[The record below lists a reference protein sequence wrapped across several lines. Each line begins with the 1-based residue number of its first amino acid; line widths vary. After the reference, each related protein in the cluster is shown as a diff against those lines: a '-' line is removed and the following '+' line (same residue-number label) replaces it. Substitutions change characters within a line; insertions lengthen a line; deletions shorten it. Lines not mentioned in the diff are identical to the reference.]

1 MRRSG
6 FAKRAAALVV
16 LVVTGF
22 LLGTYL
28 DRRFTSDE
36 ADYQVASIAG
46 HQPSACIG
54 EDGTRK
60 HWHRANVPMLSPK
73 CTGKRRASVPIVRT
87 EARRFHL

>member
-1 MRRSG
+1 MGRSG

-36 ADYQVASIAG
+36 ADYQLASIAS
-46 HQPSACIG
+46 HQPWTCTD
-54 EDGTRK
+54 EDGTSK
-60 HWHRANVPMLSPK
+60 HWHWANVPMPSPK
-73 CTGKRRASVPIVRT
+73 CTDK
-87 EARRFHL
+87 L

>member
-6 FAKRAAALVV
+6 LAKRAAALVV

-46 HQPSACIG
+46 PQPPTCIG
-54 EDGTRK
+54 EDGTPK
-60 HWHRANVPMLSPK
+60 HWHWASVPMHSPK
-73 CTGKRRASVPIVRT
+73 CTGER
-87 EARRFHL
+87 

>member
-54 EDGTRK
+54 EDGTWK
-60 HWHRANVPMLSPK
+60 HWHWANVPMLSPK
-73 CTGKRRASVPIVRT
+73 CTDGRQS
-87 EARRFHL
+87 FGSD